1 MTTSQRDERL
11 FGAGPKNIL
20 CLDGGGIRGIVTV
33 GMLETVEAHLRA
45 RQPADKQANF
55 RLSDHYNLIVGTS
68 TGSIIATLLAMGKS
82 VAEVRDY
89 YMRLG
94 PTVFAR
100 PRLLGQLIWSKFD
113 HVAFERLLEETL
125 SDRTLNSGDLKTGLL
140 ITCKRVD
147 TGSAWIQGNNTR
159 AKFWEYDRDR
169 RLRDLVRASTAA
181 PSYFQPILIHVGAGE
196 EGLFLDGAMGGLN
209 NPSVAAFLYGT
220 ADEYGLK
227 WPTGEAELSMLSLGT
242 GFIKPTTDAKRF
254 DKRLAADKALI
265 TLKGL
270 IYETQ
275 TSAVSI
281 MQAFSNPPK
290 PFEVNSEIKGFE
302 NTLIGGRAL
311 LRYQRYDPPLA
322 RDKLETEL
330 GLRLSAKHAIEI
342 QSMDN
347 GRPKNI
353 ERLLSVGRAMG
364 ERIAAATVF

>member
-1 MTTSQRDERL
+1 
-11 FGAGPKNIL
+11 
-20 CLDGGGIRGIVTV
+20 
-33 GMLETVEAHLRA
+33 
-45 RQPADKQANF
+45 
-55 RLSDHYNLIVGTS
+55 
-68 TGSIIATLLAMGKS
+68 
-82 VAEVRDY
+82 VRDY

-100 PRLLGQLIWSKFD
+100 PRLLGQLVWSKFD
-113 HVAFERLLEETL
+113 HVAFEHLLAETL
-125 SDRTLNSGDLKTGLL
+125 SDRTLSTGDLKTGLL

-147 TGSAWIQGNNTR
+147 TGSAWILGNNTQ
-159 AKFWEYDRDR
+159 AKYWQYDRDR

-209 NPSVAAFLYGT
+209 NPSVAAFLYAT
-220 ADEYGLK
+220 AHEYGLK
-227 WPTGEAELSMLSLGT
+227 WPVGEAELSMLSLGT

-275 TSAVSI
+275 TSAVSL
-281 MQAFSNPPK
+281 MQALSNPPQ

-302 NTLIGGRAL
+302 ETLIGGKAL

-322 RDKLETEL
+322 RDQIEKDL
-330 GLRLSAKHAIEI
+330 GLKFSARHAIEL

-347 GRPKNI
+347 GRPQNI
-353 ERLLSVGRAMG
+353 ERLLNLGRAQG
-364 ERIAAATVF
+364 ERIPAAHVF

>member
-1 MTTSQRDERL
+1 MTTSSRDERL

-33 GMLETVEAHLRA
+33 GMLETVENHLRA
-45 RQPADKQANF
+45 RQPADKQASF

-82 VAEVRDY
+82 VAEVREY

-100 PRLLGQLIWSKFD
+100 PRLLGQLVWSKFD
-113 HVAFERLLEETL
+113 HAAFEHLLEETL

-147 TGSAWIQGNNTR
+147 TGSTWIQGNNAR

-169 RLRDLVRASTAA
+169 RLRDLIRASTAA
-181 PSYFQPILIHVGAGE
+181 PSYFQPMLIHVGNGE

-209 NPSVAAFLYGT
+209 NPSVAAFLYAT

-227 WPTGEAELSMLSLGT
+227 WPVGESELSMLSLGT
-242 GFIKPTTDAKRF
+242 GFLKPTTDAQRF

-275 TSAVSI
+275 TSVVSLL
-281 MQAFSNPPK
+281 QAFSDPPV

-302 NTLIGGRAL
+302 NTLIGGKAL
-311 LRYQRYDPPLA
+311 LRFQRFDPPLA
-322 RDKLETEL
+322 RESIEADL
-330 GLRLSAKHAIEI
+330 GLRMSAKHATEA

-353 ERLLSVGRAMG
+353 ERLLAIGRAQG
-364 ERIAAATVF
+364 ARIQAAHVF